1 MTASDR
7 ARWRPALLVCG
18 AVLLLIVWT
27 SLPIEGQF
35 GGLRLKR
42 IDLLSDVRVRP
53 AAAAPSVRLPEP
65 AVAEFVGPLRPSP
78 RPGASIV
85 PADAPGEGEAGG
97 QPVELFADGALDR
110 FNEALTALAVSGE
123 PLRIAYFGDSIIEG
137 DLITGDL
144 RQRLQVA
151 YGGSGTGFL
160 PITSEVAQYR
170 STVKHTFSP
179 NWRVV
184 SLTARDSSIPLGI
197 SGSTWLPNCPAGDAS
212 SRCSAWVEYGVPPG
226 HHQTLSEIRTV
237 RVFYSH
243 APAGATVES
252 VFDKTSPQTVDLT
265 PGDEIQEAVMRS
277 NDPAKSV
284 RLTFSTPKGLRV
296 YGAAWDGDGG
306 VTVDNFGYR
315 GQSGIALAWLSDA
328 MLRRF
333 DTLRHYNL
341 IVLQYGVNVTAPDQ
355 TDFSWYRAGMDKSL
369 AHLQFTFPSTAVL
382 SIGVSDR
389 SYKPGAEYETM
400 PSVALVLEGQR
411 NAARKAGIA
420 FWDLQAAMG
429 GYNSMVQWV
438 THEPALAALDYTH
451 FSPAGSQR
459 VAAGLFR
466 ALMAEYRKRG
476 VHGH

>member
-1 MTASDR
+1 MTPSDR

-18 AVLLLIVWT
+18 AALLLIVWT
-27 SLPIEGQF
+27 SLPIDSQF
-35 GGLRLKR
+35 GGIRLKR
-42 IDLLSDVRVRP
+42 IDLLSDLRERP
-53 AAAAPSVRLPEP
+53 SAPAPSVRLPEP

-78 RPGASIV
+78 RSGAAMVPGDVSA
-85 PADAPGEGEAGG
+85 EGEAGA
-97 QPVELFADGALDR
+97 QSIELFADGALDR
-110 FNEALTALAVSGE
+110 FNDALTALAVSGE

-144 RQRLQVA
+144 RQRLQVT
-151 YGGSGTGFL
+151 YGGGGTGFL
-160 PITSEVAQYR
+160 PITSEVAQFR

-179 NWRVV
+179 NWRTV

-197 SGSTWLPNCPAGDAS
+197 SGSTWLPICPKGDDSA
-212 SRCSAWVEYGVPPG
+212 RCSAWVEYAVPPG
-226 HHQTLSEIRTV
+226 RHQTLAEIRTL

-243 APAGATVES
+243 APAGATIES
-252 VFDKTSPQTVDLT
+252 VFDKKPAQSLELT
-265 PGDEIQEAVMRS
+265 PGDEIQEAVIRC
-277 NDPAKSV
+277 DDAARTV
-284 RLTFSTPKGLRV
+284 RLTFTTSKGLRV
-296 YGAAWDGDGG
+296 YGSAWDGDGG
-306 VTVDNFGYR
+306 VAVDNFAYR

-333 DTLRHYNL
+333 DQLRHYQL

-369 AHLQFTFPSTAVL
+369 THLQSTFPNSAIL

-389 SYKPGAEYETM
+389 SYKPGSEYETM
-400 PSVALVLEGQR
+400 PSVAIVLEGQR

-476 VHGH
+476 VHGQ